1 MAEKMK
7 VLVAE
12 KIADA
17 GVEILRKE
25 LDVDVRVGIKQDEIL
40 DIIENYDALIV
51 RSVIKVNEELIN
63 RGKKLKVVGRAGNGI
78 DNIVVPAATRRG
90 ILVVNTPESNTISA
104 AEHTIGLLLSS
115 IRNIPAA
122 TNQLKSGAWDRG
134 PFKGIE
140 LYGKTVGIVG
150 LGRIG
155 SMVAT
160 RLAAFGMKVL
170 AYDPYITDERFQR
183 FGAEKVT
190 ELNELVRRSDF
201 ITVHTPRTAETMG
214 MIGEE
219 QFKIAKRG
227 VCVVNCARGGIIN
240 EAALLKAVEEGI
252 VAYVGLDVCEVEPSP
267 GNPLYQLDKIAA
279 TPHCGADTFEAQD
292 RVGITIANQVLAALR
307 GELVPNAVN
316 LPSLQENELESLYPY
331 LCLAEKMGKVYF
343 QLDKNP
349 VERVEITFSGKVA
362 KMDTNMLTVSF
373 LKGLLEPIM
382 GEKVNYVNASLIT
395 ETRGVKVV
403 TFTEDTNTRG
413 FVNLIHARVYG
424 SDTFMEIAG
433 TLSAKREPRLVMVK
447 GYDTDISPTENMLF
461 VENIDRP
468 GVIGP
473 FATLLGKHQ
482 INIAMMGV
490 GRHQRGDLALMT
502 LNVDSEVDESIVKE
516 LREIDAVTSV
526 KVVKF

>member
-1 MAEKMK
+1 M
-7 VLVAE
+7 
-12 KIADA
+12 
-17 GVEILRKE
+17 
-25 LDVDVRVGIKQDEIL
+25 
-40 DIIENYDALIV
+40 
-51 RSVIKVNEELIN
+51 
-63 RGKKLKVVGRAGNGI
+63 
-78 DNIVVPAATRRG
+78 
-90 ILVVNTPESNTISA
+90 
-104 AEHTIGLLLSS
+104 
-115 IRNIPAA
+115 
-122 TNQLKSGAWDRG
+122 
-134 PFKGIE
+134 
-140 LYGKTVGIVG
+140 
-150 LGRIG
+150 
-155 SMVAT
+155 
-160 RLAAFGMKVL
+160 
-170 AYDPYITDERFQR
+170 
-183 FGAEKVT
+183 
-190 ELNELVRRSDF
+190 
-201 ITVHTPRTAETMG
+201 
-214 MIGEE
+214 
-219 QFKIAKRG
+219 
-227 VCVVNCARGGIIN
+227 
-240 EAALLKAVEEGI
+240 
-252 VAYVGLDVCEVEPSP
+252 EPSP

-292 RVGITIANQVLAALR
+292 RVGITIANQVLAALK

-331 LCLAEKMGKVYF
+331 LCLVEKMGKVYF

-349 VERVEITFSGKVA
+349 VERVEITYSGKVA

-403 TFTEDTNTRG
+403 TFKEDTNDRG

-447 GYDTDISPTENMLF
+447 GYDTDITPTENMLF

-516 LREIDAVTSV
+516 LREIDGVTSV